1 MVPPFLSVRANI
13 CSPPNTYRPAVN
25 SFSLPPFGYHRNTYW
40 VLIPGRVET
49 VFSNLVAIAFA
60 LASALVVAWGTVIR
74 HRIVLDA
81 SSRSVM
87 RTAIRTPLWWV
98 GTGAAIVA
106 YALQL
111 IALHFGTL
119 LIVQPILVL
128 SLMFTLPLAAWY
140 SRRPMP
146 PREVFWCLTLT
157 IAVSIMVVYGRPT
170 AGLTTPTWSQW
181 WPAFALGALTLT
193 ALFVAAYNRP
203 EESALALGAACGILY
218 GYVALVAKAVVD
230 VLSHQGIAALL
241 ASWEL
246 YALIGLAASG
256 TVIQQYSFHAGALA
270 HSLPAMTI
278 MEPIVAFGLGYW
290 VLGEKFQ
297 VESVA
302 GWCVMGASLIIMIAA
317 TIVLSRVPVNPGS
330 TQRAEQSPR

>member
-1 MVPPFLSVRANI
+1 ML
-13 CSPPNTYRPAVN
+13 
-25 SFSLPPFGYHRNTYW
+25 
-40 VLIPGRVET
+40 
-49 VFSNLVAIAFA
+49 SNLVAITFA

-98 GTGAAIVA
+98 GTGAAVVA

-111 IALHFGTL
+111 VALHFGTL
-119 LIVQPILVL
+119 LIVQPILIL

-146 PREVFWCLTLT
+146 AREVFWCLTLT

-181 WPAFALGALTLT
+181 WPAFALGALALT

-203 EESALALGAACGILY
+203 EESALALGSACGILY

-230 VLSHQGIAALL
+230 VLSHEGIAALL

-246 YALIGLAASG
+246 YVLIGLAAAG

-297 VESVA
+297 VSSIA
-302 GWCVMGASLIIMIAA
+302 GWCVMGVSLIIMIVA

-330 TQRAEQSPR
+330 AQRAEQSPR

>member
-1 MVPPFLSVRANI
+1 MVPPFVFARANT

-25 SFSLPPFGYHRNTYW
+25 SFSLPPSERDRNTRRT
-40 VLIPGRVET
+40 LIPGKVDLM
-49 VFSNLVAIAFA
+49 FSNVVAVAFA
-60 LASALVVAWGTVIR
+60 LASALVIAWGTVIR

-81 SSRSVM
+81 SSTSVM
-87 RTAIRTPLWWV
+87 RTAVRTPLWWI
-98 GTGAAIVA
+98 GTGAAVVA
-106 YALQL
+106 YVLQL

-140 SRRPMP
+140 SRRRMP
-146 PREVFWCLTLT
+146 TREVVWCVTLT
-157 IAVSIMVVYGRPT
+157 IAVGILVVYGRPT
-170 AGLTTPTWSQW
+170 AGLATPTWSQW
-181 WPAFALGALTLT
+181 WPAFVVGAVALA
-193 ALFVAAYNRP
+193 ALFVAAFNRP
-203 EESALALGAACGILY
+203 DESALALGTACGILY

-230 VLSHQGIAALL
+230 IFAHEGLVALL
-241 ASWEL
+241 GSWEL
-246 YALIGLAASG
+246 YTLIALAGGG

-297 VESVA
+297 VESALGWTVMA
-302 GWCVMGASLIIMIAA
+302 GSLIIMVVS
-317 TIVLSRVPVNPGS
+317 TVVLSRIPVNPGPKKR
-330 TQRAEQSPR
+330 TDHPPR

>member
-1 MVPPFLSVRANI
+1 M
-13 CSPPNTYRPAVN
+13 
-25 SFSLPPFGYHRNTYW
+25 
-40 VLIPGRVET
+40 
-49 VFSNLVAIAFA
+49 FSNVVAVAFA
-60 LASALVVAWGTVIR
+60 LASALVIAWGTVIR

-81 SSRSVM
+81 SSTSVM
-87 RTAIRTPLWWV
+87 RTALRTPLWWI
-98 GTGAAIVA
+98 GTAAAVVA

-111 IALHFGTL
+111 LALHFGAL

-140 SRRPMP
+140 SRRRMP
-146 PREVFWCLTLT
+146 AREVVWCVALT
-157 IAVSIMVVYGRPT
+157 IAVGILVVYGRPT

-181 WPAFALGALTLT
+181 WPAFAVGALALA
-193 ALFVAAYNRP
+193 ALFVAAFNRP
-203 EESALALGAACGILY
+203 EESALALGTACGILY

-230 VLSHQGIAALL
+230 IFGNEGPVAALG
-241 ASWEL
+241 SWEL
-246 YALIGLAASG
+246 YALIGLAAGG

-297 VESVA
+297 VESAV
-302 GWCVMGASLIIMIAA
+302 GWSVMGGSLVIMIVS
-317 TIVLSRVPVNPGS
+317 TIVLSRLPVNTG
-330 TQRAEQSPR
+330 TTKRTDHAPR

>member
-1 MVPPFLSVRANI
+1 MVPPFVFVRANT

-25 SFSLPPFGYHRNTYW
+25 SFSLPPSPRDRNTKRT
-40 VLIPGRVET
+40 LIPGRVDT
-49 VFSNLVAIAFA
+49 MLSNVVAVAFA
-60 LASALVVAWGTVIR
+60 LASALVIAWGTVIR

-81 SSRSVM
+81 SSTSVM
-87 RTAIRTPLWWV
+87 RTALRTPLWWV
-98 GTGAAIVA
+98 GTGAAVVA
-106 YALQL
+106 YVLQL

-140 SRRPMP
+140 SRRRMP
-146 PREVFWCLTLT
+146 AREITWCVALT
-157 IAVSIMVVYGRPT
+157 IAVGILVVYGRPT
-170 AGLTTPTWSQW
+170 KGLSTPTWSQW
-181 WPAFALGALTLT
+181 WPAFAVGAVALA

-203 EESALALGAACGILY
+203 KESALALGTACGILY

-230 VLSHQGIAALL
+230 IFSHEGVAAMLG
-241 ASWEL
+241 SWEL
-246 YALIGLAASG
+246 YTLIGLAGGG

-297 VESVA
+297 VNSSV
-302 GWCVMGASLIIMIAA
+302 GWCVMGGSLAIMVIA
-317 TIVLSRVPVNPGS
+317 TVVLSRLPVNTG
-330 TQRAEQSPR
+330 TARRTDQSPR

>member
-1 MVPPFLSVRANI
+1 M
-13 CSPPNTYRPAVN
+13 
-25 SFSLPPFGYHRNTYW
+25 
-40 VLIPGRVET
+40 
-49 VFSNLVAIAFA
+49 FSNLLAVVFA

-81 SSRSVM
+81 SSNNVM
-87 RTAIRTPLWWV
+87 RTALRTPLWWV
-98 GTGAAIVA
+98 GTGAAVLA

-111 IALHFGTL
+111 VALSFGTL
-119 LIVQPILVL
+119 LVVQPILVL

-146 PREVFWCLTLT
+146 AREVTWCIALT
-157 IAVSIMVVYGRPT
+157 IAVGVLVVYGRPT
-170 AGLTTPTWSQW
+170 AGLTTPSWSQW
-181 WPAFALGALTLT
+181 WPAFTLGALTLIG
-193 ALFVAAYNRP
+193 LFVVARQRP
-203 EESALALGAACGILY
+203 SEAALALGSACGILY

-230 VLSHQGIAALL
+230 VFSHEGPVATLG
-241 ASWEL
+241 SWEL
-246 YALIGLAASG
+246 YALIALAAGG

-297 VESVA
+297 VSSAA
-302 GWCVMGASLIIMIAA
+302 GWCVMAGSLLVMIVG

-330 TQRAEQSPR
+330 TTRSCS